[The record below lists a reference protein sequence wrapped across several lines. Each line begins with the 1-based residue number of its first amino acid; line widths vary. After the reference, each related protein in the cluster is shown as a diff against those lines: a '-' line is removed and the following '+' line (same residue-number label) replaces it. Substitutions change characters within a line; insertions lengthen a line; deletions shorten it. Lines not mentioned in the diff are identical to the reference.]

1 MDYSFER
8 KPMKMNI
15 TISSCNNDGMGNKF
29 MNPNYL
35 LDVMRDG

>member
-1 MDYSFER
+1 MHYSFER

-15 TISSCNNDGMGNKF
+15 TISCNNDGMGNKF

-35 LDVMRDG
+35 LDIMRER